1 MTTGK
6 DIVKNR
12 VLRFARSD
20 DNQAEK
26 AMKLLADVN
35 GIEQMSV
42 TSPNRLQ
49 IRYDLQQLSLQML
62 ESALK
67 QVGFELDNSLI
78 TRIKR
83 ALYAYCEDTQR
94 STLGIEQAKAEHHA
108 LSLSDQGTHDPR
120 PDNWRR
126 YV

>member
-12 VLRFARSD
+12 VLRFARSGG
-20 DNQAEK
+20 NQAEK

-42 TSPNRLQ
+42 TAPDRLH
-49 IRYDLQQLSLQML
+49 IRYDLQHLSMQIL

-67 QVGFELDNSLI
+67 QVGFKLDNSII

-120 PDNWRR
+120 PDNWRH

>member
-1 MTTGK
+1 MTVGK

-26 AMKLLADVN
+26 AMKLLADVK

-42 TSPNRLQ
+42 SAPNRLHL
-49 IRYDLQQLSLQML
+49 RYDLQQLSLQML

-67 QVGFELDNSLI
+67 QVGFKLDNSLI

-94 STLGIEQAKAEHHA
+94 STLGIERAKAEHHA
-108 LSLSDQGTHDPR
+108 LSLSDKGTHDPR